1 MPKDKLAHLGSCIR
15 TARHDCKLT
24 QQELPSPHVA
34 IKTIQNIEK
43 GQMNHSFEILYPIV
57 NRLGISANILFN
69 PDSTEDEEEIQHLIG
84 KFQVCSSEDRKF
96 MLNTV
101 DCMVEQLLARQSGS
115 ETKDPERNQ
124 QDKSSLFLLVSLI
137 FCHYK
142 TSTSG

>member
-1 MPKDKLAHLGSCIR
+1 MR
-15 TARHDCKLT
+15 
-24 QQELPSPHVA
+24 
-34 IKTIQNIEK
+34 
-43 GQMNHSFEILYPIV
+43 ILLHY
-57 NRLGISANILFN
+57 RLGISANILFN